1 LLIGATVVP
10 RPVSTG
16 PDPQWL
22 PWRSAHAT
30 GIPVTTPT
38 TGDVPPDD
46 LLTEWPRP
54 GVALVTL
61 NRPRKLNALTSD
73 MLGRFYDVLEQLG
86 RDPSCR
92 VIVVTGAGRG
102 FCAGDDLQDWRPPE
116 WVPTDVGP
124 MHANMYQQKFVAQ
137 LVPRLRALPQP
148 VIAAVN
154 GPAAGAGYA
163 LALGADLRLASTSAL
178 FVDAFVKIGASG
190 AEMGLSWL
198 LQRIVGATR
207 AAELVLTG
215 RPVDGAEAAAIGL
228 VLETVPDGELLD
240 AAYRLADQIVVN
252 TPLGIWMGK
261 ATLWSNLEIPSL
273 EAAIDLEARTQILTL
288 ATEDARE
295 QLLAFRERR
304 PARYENR

>member
-1 LLIGATVVP
+1 MTAPDDMPSEPDDVLVERP
-10 RPVSTG
+10 RP
-16 PDPQWL
+16 
-22 PWRSAHAT
+22 
-30 GIPVTTPT
+30 
-38 TGDVPPDD
+38 
-46 LLTEWPRP
+46 E
-54 GVALVTL
+54 VALVVL
-61 NRPRKLNALTSD
+61 NRPDRLNALTSG
-73 MLGRFYDVLEQLG
+73 MLARIYEVLEGLG
-86 RDPSCR
+86 RDATCR

-102 FCAGDDLQDWRPPE
+102 FCAGDDLRDYHAPE

-124 MHANMYQQKFVAQ
+124 LHSNMYQQKYVAE
-137 LVPRLRALPQP
+137 LVPRLRGLPQP

-163 LALGADLRLASTSAL
+163 LALGADLRVASASAV

-215 RPVDGAEAAAIGL
+215 RRVDAAEAARIGL
-228 VLETVPDGELLD
+228 VLATVPDGEVVD
-240 AAYRLADQIVVN
+240 AALALAEQIIVN
-252 TPLGIWMGK
+252 TPLGTWMGK

-288 ATEDARE
+288 ATADAKE
-295 QLLAFRERR
+295 QLQAYREGR
-304 PARYENR
+304 PAHYTNE